1 MMVCMDFTLILGL
14 IAGFLT
20 TVAYVPEVI
29 KVFSTKDTK
38 GISLMWLLTLLIG
51 ALLWFYYG
59 VLIISIP
66 VMAANGVSAFLILL
80 LILLKIKYR

>member
-1 MMVCMDFTLILGL
+1 MNFTLVLGL
-14 IAGFLT
+14 VAGFLT

-29 KVFSTKDTK
+29 KVFNTKDTK
-38 GISLMWLLTLLIG
+38 GISLLWLLTLLTG
-51 ALLWFYYG
+51 VLLWFYYG

-80 LILLKIKYR
+80 LIFLKIKYR

>member
-1 MMVCMDFTLILGL
+1 MNFTLILGL
-14 IAGFLT
+14 VAGFLT

-29 KVFSTKDTK
+29 KVFNTKDTK
-38 GISLMWLLTLLIG
+38 GISLMWLLTLLTG
-51 ALLWFYYG
+51 VLLWFYYG

-80 LILLKIKYR
+80 LIFLKIKYR

>member
-1 MMVCMDFTLILGL
+1 MFILGL
-14 IAGFLT
+14 VAGFLT

-29 KVFSTKDTK
+29 KVFNTKDTK
-38 GISLMWLLTLLIG
+38 GISLLWLLTLLTG
-51 ALLWFYYG
+51 VLLWFYYG

-80 LILLKIKYR
+80 LIFLKIKYR

>member
-1 MMVCMDFTLILGL
+1 MNFTLILGL
-14 IAGFLT
+14 VAGFLT

-29 KVFSTKDTK
+29 KVFNTKDTK
-38 GISLMWLLTLLIG
+38 GISLMWLLTLLTG
-51 ALLWFYYG
+51 VLLWFYSG

-80 LILLKIKYR
+80 LIFLKIKYR

>member
-1 MMVCMDFTLILGL
+1 MNFTLVLGL
-14 IAGFLT
+14 VAGFLT

-29 KVFSTKDTK
+29 KVFNTKDTK
-38 GISLMWLLTLLIG
+38 GISLLWLLALLTVV
-51 ALLWFYYG
+51 LLWFYYG

-80 LILLKIKYR
+80 LIFLKIKYR

>member
-1 MMVCMDFTLILGL
+1 MDFTLILGL

>member
-1 MMVCMDFTLILGL
+1 MDFTLILGL

-38 GISLMWLLTLLIG
+38 GISLLWLLTLLTG

-66 VMAANGVSAFLILL
+66 VMAANGVSAFLILM
-80 LILLKIKYR
+80 LIFLKIKYK

>member
-1 MMVCMDFTLILGL
+1 MNFTLILGL
-14 IAGFLT
+14 VAGFLT

-29 KVFSTKDTK
+29 KVFNTKDTK
-38 GISLMWLLTLLIG
+38 GISLLWLLTLLTG
-51 ALLWFYYG
+51 VLLWFYYG

-80 LILLKIKYR
+80 LIFLKIKYR